1 MNKQESGKLGE
12 DAALAYLMKKGYRL
26 LARNYRARRCE
37 IDLVMENEPYLVF
50 VEVKARSN
58 KDFGLGREAVTPVK
72 QRNIVKAAE
81 YFAVTHGMAERFIRF
96 DVAEVDLAAGK
107 ITYIVDAFRC

>member
-50 VEVKARSN
+50 VEVKARATRGAGAGS
-58 KDFGLGREAVTPVK
+58 DALT
-72 QRNIVKAAE
+72 AAKRRRLLLTAQDYIARHPE
-81 YFAVTHGMAERFIRF
+81 DCVFRF
-96 DVAEVDLAAGK
+96 DLVE
-107 ITYIVDAFRC
+107 ITRDGLWHIVNAFEA